1 MGEVLNAV
9 RDCAC
14 VVWSPPITQDET
26 TLQRLYYFLKP
37 EGLLRLVS
45 IIVCVLI
52 IFLCIPLYEQPT
64 LIAFLVYD
72 QIFCGI
78 LASYHLVAILL
89 RITGF
94 LLRDLLY
101 FKADFALQIIFAT
114 FNTANL
120 IVWLVYSVNLSHA
133 YKQSTI
139 SGVSPS
145 GSRYDE
151 ISLTNLCFTAILI
164 LCSVYIGVLNIYVF
178 IRKPLVLQ
186 KESNN

>member
-1 MGEVLNAV
+1 MGQLLNAV

-14 VVWSPPITQDET
+14 IVWSPPITQDEST
-26 TLQRLYYFLKP
+26 PQRLYYFLKP

-64 LIAFLVYD
+64 LIAFLIYD

-78 LASYHLVAILL
+78 MASYHLVAMLL
-89 RITGF
+89 RITGL

-101 FKADFALQIIFAT
+101 FKADFVLQIVFAT

-120 IVWLVYSVNLSHA
+120 IVWLVYSVNLAHA
-133 YKQSTI
+133 YKQSTV

-164 LCSVYIGVLNIYVF
+164 LSSVYIGVLNIYVF
-178 IRKPLVLQ
+178 IKKPLLLQ
-186 KESNN
+186 EESNH